1 MTASTEQVEP
11 VPEAASLEASG
22 DDAVCLYT
30 KPQLLRLLRARDDM
44 LAAKAKEVGIVGH
57 HNETLR
63 ERLDAAEAELGE
75 MQNLIEAKDKA
86 LLAQKREAERGSRA
100 VKRLQLELEQHA
112 GRETA
117 IEVTA
122 TQSTRLLKLLEQEE
136 LKREALL
143 REKDAAQSE
152 TRELR
157 ARLRTVDARAA
168 EQSMELQSRLS
179 AALTESANLRQHYAG
194 VEQRLV
200 AQAAA
205 IAVAERAAAEQSS
218 QAQEE
223 LLRHKAQQYT
233 TLQRL
238 QQAEDALS
246 KQQDSSEGRADM
258 LTGLTQQTAALELL
272 LAQTRTALQEAQAA
286 ARETELRAQEDSS
299 LAAARCESD
308 RTAKEALQE
317 RVRSAGKTIAAL
329 VDKHEQLEAVA
340 AQRLR
345 DIAGLEARLLEAAQR
360 IVRLERATAQLQS
373 GISIEKTQ
381 RRLHRA
387 LDQFNK
393 QMGPASGDVASD
405 VSQMAV
411 AGSLNSVSA
420 SSGISCVCRCA
431 DAVAQ
436 SGGLASTAWPALQHL
451 TWSKRKI
458 MMRCVAAAAAVSSEG
473 SSVCLPS
480 TSSLDNNCG
489 TTVDNLDDYS
499 DDADA
504 GSAVQS
510 SDIAAPQQQQH
521 VSLDSCGISDLDI
534 ACMVAALLQG
544 PERHSLCNLATL
556 DLRGNLITDAAV
568 EHFCSLVAAPNCR
581 LQRLD
586 LRYNS
591 ISLEGVRALACALE
605 ACAHQR
611 CIKSV
616 CVHKEGRIDA
626 IGLKPDSSSSSTSS
640 SNTADA
646 FMGVII
652 IDARDNVVSSSSTA
666 VSAGSISTAS
676 TVSPTKRR
684 SSHGTAAKYNSGGS
698 RTGTTASSSVNS
710 VSKQSAASQQ
720 QRAIRDAVV
729 SGAYSGG
736 HATFSISSSSSSTS
750 QGQRPP
756 MQLPVLQ

>member
-1 MTASTEQVEP
+1 MTASIGQVTP
-11 VPEAASLEASG
+11 VPEPASPEAS
-22 DDAVCLYT
+22 DDAVCLYR

-75 MQNLIEAKDKA
+75 MQTMIEAKDKA
-86 LLAQKREAERGSRA
+86 LLAQKREAERGTRA

-168 EQSMELQSRLS
+168 EQSSELQSRLS
-179 AALTESANLRQHYAG
+179 AALTESATLRQHYAG

-200 AQAAA
+200 AQATA
-205 IAVAERAAAEQSS
+205 IAAAEHAAAEQSS

-233 TLQRL
+233 TLQQL
-238 QQAEDALS
+238 QHAEDALA

-258 LTGLTQQTAALELL
+258 LTGLTQQSAALELL

-286 ARETELRAQEDSS
+286 ARESELRAQEDSS
-299 LAAARCESD
+299 LAVARCESD

-317 RVRSAGKTIAAL
+317 RVRSASKAIAAL
-329 VDKHEQLEAVA
+329 VDKHEQLETVA
-340 AQRLR
+340 EQRLQ
-345 DIAGLEARLLEAAQR
+345 DTVGLEARLQAAAQR
-360 IVRLERATAQLQS
+360 IVRLERAVTQLQS
-373 GISIEKTQ
+373 GVSIEKTQ

-387 LDQFNK
+387 LEEFTK
-393 QMGPASGDVASD
+393 QAGGDVASD
-405 VSQMAV
+405 VTSLMATS
-411 AGSLNSVSA
+411 GSLTSVS
-420 SSGISCVCRCA
+420 SGSGSCVCRCA
-431 DAVAQ
+431 DAVAH
-436 SGGLASTAWPALQHL
+436 SGGLASTAWPALQHQ

-458 MMRCVAAAAAVSSEG
+458 MMRCVTAVASAAVGSEH

-480 TSSLDNNCG
+480 TSSLDNSAALDGGDDDCNDDYAAD
-489 TTVDNLDDYS
+489 TVDCS
-499 DDADA
+499 DTTE
-504 GSAVQS
+504 Q
-510 SDIAAPQQQQH
+510 QQQQH

-544 PERHSLCNLATL
+544 PERHSLCYLGTL

-568 EHFCSLVAAPNCR
+568 EHLCALIAAPNCR

-591 ISLEGVRALACALE
+591 ISLEGVRALARALE

-626 IGLKPDSSSSSTSS
+626 IGLKPDSSSSSNSISS
-640 SNTADA
+640 STAADA
-646 FMGVII
+646 FMSVIV
-652 IDARDNVVSSSSTA
+652 IDARDNVVSSSATA
-666 VSAGSISTAS
+666 VSTGSISTAS
-676 TVSPTKRR
+676 MVSPTKRR
-684 SSHGTAAKYNSGGS
+684 SSQSTAKYNSS
-698 RTGTTASSSVNS
+698 IKTGATASRSVNS
-710 VSKQSAASQQ
+710 VSKQSVANQQ

-736 HATFSISSSSSSTS
+736 YASYSIASSNSSGSSNQAQQRSST
-750 QGQRPP
+750 
-756 MQLPVLQ
+756 QLPVLQ

>member
-1 MTASTEQVEP
+1 MAASIGQVAP
-11 VPEAASLEASG
+11 VPEPASPQASG

-57 HNETLR
+57 HNGTLR

-75 MQNLIEAKDKA
+75 MQTMIEAKDKA
-86 LLAQKREAERGSRA
+86 LLAQKREAERGTRA

-168 EQSMELQSRLS
+168 EQSSELQSRLS
-179 AALTESANLRQHYAG
+179 AALTESATLRQHYAG

-205 IAVAERAAAEQSS
+205 IAAAEYTAAEQSS

-233 TLQRL
+233 TLQQL
-238 QQAEDALS
+238 QHAEDALA

-258 LTGLTQQTAALELL
+258 LTGLTQQSAALELL

-286 ARETELRAQEDSS
+286 ARESELRAQEDSS
-299 LAAARCESD
+299 LAVARCESD
-308 RTAKEALQE
+308 RTAKETLQE
-317 RVRSAGKTIAAL
+317 RVRSASKTIAAL

-340 AQRLR
+340 EQRLQ
-345 DIAGLEARLLEAAQR
+345 DTVGLEARLQAASQR
-360 IVRLERATAQLQS
+360 IVRLEKAVTQLQS
-373 GISIEKTQ
+373 GASIEKTQ

-387 LDQFNK
+387 LDEFNK
-393 QMGPASGDVASD
+393 QAGGDVAND
-405 VSQMAV
+405 VSVMAT
-411 AGSLNSVSA
+411 AGSLNSG
-420 SSGISCVCRCA
+420 SSGSGNNSCVCRCA
-431 DAVAQ
+431 DAVAH
-436 SGGLASTAWPALQHL
+436 SGGLASTAWPALQHQ

-458 MMRCVAAAAAVSSEG
+458 MMRCVTAAAAAVASESS
-473 SSVCLPS
+473 SACLPS
-480 TSSLDNNCG
+480 TSSLDNSATLNN
-489 TTVDNLDDYS
+489 DNAVHCS
-499 DDADA
+499 DT
-504 GSAVQS
+504 
-510 SDIAAPQQQQH
+510 AAQQQQYQH
-521 VSLDSCGISDLDI
+521 VLLDSCGISDLDI

-544 PERHSLCNLATL
+544 PERHSLCSLGTL
-556 DLRGNLITDAAV
+556 DLRGNLITDAAI
-568 EHFCSLVAAPNCR
+568 EHLCSLIAAPNCR

-591 ISLEGVRALACALE
+591 ISLEGVRALARALE

-626 IGLKPDSSSSSTSS
+626 IGLKPDSSSSSSS
-640 SNTADA
+640 SSSIAAEA
-646 FMGVII
+646 FMSVIV
-652 IDARDNVVSSSSTA
+652 IDARDNVVSSSATA
-666 VSAGSISTAS
+666 VSTGSISTAS
-676 TVSPTKRR
+676 TVSLTKRR
-684 SSHGTAAKYNSGGS
+684 SSQSTAKYNSS
-698 RTGTTASSSVNS
+698 VKTAAASSVNS
-710 VSKQSAASQQ
+710 VSKQSVANQQ

-736 HATFSISSSSSSTS
+736 YASFSIGSSNSNSSSS
-750 QGQRPP
+750 QAQRLPT
-756 MQLPVLQ
+756 QLPVLQ

>member
-1 MTASTEQVEP
+1 MTASIEVTP
-11 VPEAASLEASG
+11 VPEPASVEVSG

-75 MQNLIEAKDKA
+75 MQTMIEAKDKA
-86 LLAQKREAERGSRA
+86 LLAQKREAERGTRA

-143 REKDAAQSE
+143 CEKDAAQSE

-168 EQSMELQSRLS
+168 EQSSELQSRLS
-179 AALTESANLRQHYAG
+179 AALTESATLRQHYAG

-205 IAVAERAAAEQSS
+205 IAAAEHVAAEQSS

-233 TLQRL
+233 TLQQL
-238 QQAEDALS
+238 QQAEDALA

-258 LTGLTQQTAALELL
+258 LTGLTQQSAALELL

-286 ARETELRAQEDSS
+286 ARESEIRAQEDRS

-308 RTAKEALQE
+308 RTAKKALQE
-317 RVRSAGKTIAAL
+317 RVRSASKTIAAL

-340 AQRLR
+340 EQRLQ
-345 DIAGLEARLLEAAQR
+345 DTVGLEARLQAAAQR
-360 IVRLERATAQLQS
+360 IVRLERAVTQLQS
-373 GISIEKTQ
+373 GASIEKTQ
-381 RRLHRA
+381 KRLHRA

-393 QMGPASGDVASD
+393 QAGGDVATD
-405 VSQMAV
+405 VTSVTAT
-411 AGSLNSVSA
+411 AGSLNSVS
-420 SSGISCVCRCA
+420 SGSGSGRCVCRCA
-431 DAVAQ
+431 DAVAH
-436 SGGLASTAWPALQHL
+436 SGGLASTAWPALQHQ

-458 MMRCVAAAAAVSSEG
+458 MMRCVTAAAAVASDN

-480 TSSLDNNCG
+480 TSSLDNSA
-489 TTVDNLDDYS
+489 TVDSVDDDCNDEY
-499 DDADA
+499 DEDN
-504 GSAVQS
+504 AVDC
-510 SDIAAPQQQQH
+510 SDIAAQQQQQQH

-544 PERHSLCNLATL
+544 PERHSLCYLGTL
-556 DLRGNLITDAAV
+556 DLRGNLITDAAI
-568 EHFCSLVAAPNCR
+568 EHLCSLIAAPNCR

-591 ISLEGVRALACALE
+591 ISLEGVRALARALE
-605 ACAHQR
+605 ASTHQR

-626 IGLKPDSSSSSTSS
+626 IGLKPDSSSGSTKS
-640 SNTADA
+640 SNAADA
-646 FMGVII
+646 FMSVIV
-652 IDARDNVVSSSSTA
+652 IDARDNVASSSATA
-666 VSAGSISTAS
+666 LSASSISTAS
-676 TVSPTKRR
+676 TVSPTKRC
-684 SSHGTAAKYNSGGS
+684 SSNSTVKYSNSGS
-698 RTGTTASSSVNS
+698 IKTGATASSCVNS
-710 VSKQSAASQQ
+710 VSKQSVAGQQ

-736 HATFSISSSSSSTS
+736 YASFSIASSNSYSSSNQAQRSST
-750 QGQRPP
+750 
-756 MQLPVLQ
+756 QLPVLQ